1 MSATVRVPQLCL
13 ASAQPRVPCA
23 EGRCR
28 PALAEP
34 TENVV
39 RPKLRSNSDQ
49 RQCPTSPVVCSE
61 AAKLIAARAGSRRIA
76 GCAFGSVFPGS
87 RPL

>member
-39 RPKLRSNSDQ
+39 RPKRRSNCQ
-49 RQCPTSPVVCSE
+49 IR
-61 AAKLIAARAGSRRIA
+61 
-76 GCAFGSVFPGS
+76 GSV
-87 RPL
+87 RPLRLFARRLPS